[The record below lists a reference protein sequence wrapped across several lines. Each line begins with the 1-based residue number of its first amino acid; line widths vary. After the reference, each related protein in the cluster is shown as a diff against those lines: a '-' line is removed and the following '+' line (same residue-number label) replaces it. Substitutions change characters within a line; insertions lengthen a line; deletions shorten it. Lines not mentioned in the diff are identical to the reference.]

1 MHGETLISN
10 GFSIDFRGQGTGGP
24 SAARIIN
31 YPPPDFLMEQNAVHF
46 FIFYVFLVLSEDGM
60 ILNVS

>member
-24 SAARIIN
+24 SAARI
-31 YPPPDFLMEQNAVHF
+31 PPPDFLMEQNAVHF
-46 FIFYVFLVLSEDGM
+46 FIFYVFLVLSEDRM